1 MKQMISKILASALVL
16 LGVSVGATVAASAAD
31 EPIYTGLFNNRAVS
45 GYDTVAYF
53 TEGKPVK
60 GNKKFRTD
68 YMDTEWRFSSQE
80 NLDLFL
86 ADPAKY
92 APQYGGYCAWA
103 MGGGDNGTRGYKASG
118 DPKQWEIVD
127 GKLYLNYNAEIKDKW
142 VQDIPGFIEKADRF
156 YPVVV
161 DLNDE

>member
-1 MKQMISKILASALVL
+1 MKHMISKILASALVL
-16 LGVSVGATVAASAAD
+16 LGVSVGATAAD
-31 EPIYTGLFNNRAVS
+31 DPIYTGLFNNRAVS

-53 TEGKPVK
+53 TAGKPLK
-60 GNKKFRTD
+60 GKKKFRTE
-68 YMDTEWRFSSQE
+68 YMDAEWRFSSQE

-118 DPKQWEIVD
+118 DPEQWEIVD
-127 GKLYLNYNAEIKDKW
+127 GKLYLNYNEEVKGKW

-156 YPVVV
+156 YPTVV

>member
-1 MKQMISKILASALVL
+1 MKTFLSKILVSAILLVGMSAAS
-16 LGVSVGATVAASAAD
+16 SAAD
-31 EPIYTGLFNNRAVS
+31 EPIYTGIFNNRAVS

-86 ADPAKY
+86 AEPAKY

-103 MGGGDNGTRGYKASG
+103 MAGGDQTERGYKASG
-118 DPKQWEIVD
+118 DPKQWKIVD
-127 GKLYLNYNAEIKDKW
+127 GKLYLNYDAEVKAKWDK
-142 VQDIPGFIEKADRF
+142 DIPGFVARADVF
-156 YPVVV
+156 YPTVVG
-161 DLNDE
+161 LNEDE